1 MTNQK
6 FIARIED
13 SRSPGGSDQEIKND
27 YNLEVLDRDEDG
39 FEVEGTME
47 DIQAFVDDY
56 GIILTEGIE
65 EA

>member
-13 SRSPGGSDQEIKND
+13 PRSPGGSDQEIKND

-39 FEVEGTME
+39 FEVEGTRE
-47 DIQAFVDDY
+47 DIQSFIDDY
-56 GIILTEGIE
+56 GIILTEEIE